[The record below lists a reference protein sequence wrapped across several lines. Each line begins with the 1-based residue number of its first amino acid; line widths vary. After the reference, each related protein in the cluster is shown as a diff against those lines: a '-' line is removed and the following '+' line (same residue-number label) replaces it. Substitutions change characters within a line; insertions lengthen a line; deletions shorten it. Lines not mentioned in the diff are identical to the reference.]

1 MRMAQTTMKPKRM
14 KKQSIPKA
22 KIYKETI
29 KKKVW
34 KHCFVGIK
42 FPHKCQDASEFNKV
56 KFFQAG
62 MSV

>member
-1 MRMAQTTMKPKRM
+1 MAQTTMKPKKM
-14 KKQSIPKA
+14 KKKSIPKA
-22 KIYKETI
+22 KIYRETI

-56 KFFQAG
+56 KFF
-62 MSV
+62 